1 MRKEVQKGAQSN
13 SIYGLGFIGAFIY
26 FVSSSTSFW
35 MGVVGVLKAAVWPAI
50 FVYEA
55 FKSFGL

>member
-1 MRKEVQKGAQSN
+1 MKKEVQRGAQSN
-13 SIYGLGFIGAFIY
+13 SIYGLGCIGAVIY
-26 FVSSSTSFW
+26 FLTTATSFT
-35 MGVVGVLKAAVWPAI
+35 MGVLGVLKAVVWPAY